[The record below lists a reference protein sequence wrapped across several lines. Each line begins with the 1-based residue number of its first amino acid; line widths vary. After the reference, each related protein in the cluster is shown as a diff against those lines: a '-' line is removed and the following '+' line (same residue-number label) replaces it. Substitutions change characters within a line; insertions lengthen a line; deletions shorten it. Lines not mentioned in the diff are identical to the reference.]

1 MVYNITLKPRGM
13 EMGRLMT
20 EGTSSF
26 NGPTPIN
33 IAVNLVSNIDGRAM
47 WPERLK
53 FEHPRLCATH
63 ERRLFS
69 EYGGRRQS
77 KFSWSPTTSCRSC
90 LVCPANDWYVIF
102 RAKGASCFETGDL
115 VARFIRSSIP
125 SSPTLHSMKSGAH
138 ASH

>member
-77 KFSWSPTTSCRSC
+77 KFSWSPTDRKSTRLNSSHVSISYAVFC
-90 LVCPANDWYVIF
+90 LKKNTTNGF
-102 RAKGASCFETGDL
+102 R
-115 VARFIRSSIP
+115 R
-125 SSPTLHSMKSGAH
+125 
-138 ASH
+138 

>member
-90 LVCPANDWYVIF
+90 LVCLANDWFVIF
-102 RAKGASCFETGDL
+102 KAKVAPGFGNRDL
-115 VARFIRSSIP
+115 WRRIFRISI
-125 SSPTLHSMKSGAH
+125 
-138 ASH
+138 